1 MKELARAL
9 LALAKPPTRGKE
21 AGKSAFSP
29 HQKPELIALSKG
41 IFLSNLG

>member
-1 MKELARAL
+1 MGFSQATHKQ
-9 LALAKPPTRGKE
+9 RGKE

-29 HQKPELIALSKG
+29 HQKTELIALSKG